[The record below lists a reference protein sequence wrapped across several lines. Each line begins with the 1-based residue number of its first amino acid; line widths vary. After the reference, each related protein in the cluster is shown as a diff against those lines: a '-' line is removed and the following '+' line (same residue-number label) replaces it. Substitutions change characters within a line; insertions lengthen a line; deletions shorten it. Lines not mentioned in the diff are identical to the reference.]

1 MPSHD
6 ADVPLALVGAE
17 LEGVQDLSDLSRS
30 LDLSRLT
37 EMYCVP
43 LRYQLLRVL
52 LKHNE
57 FKSAECSIF

>member
-1 MPSHD
+1 MMQMC
-6 ADVPLALVGAE
+6 LLLLWGAE
-17 LEGVQDLSDLSRS
+17 LEDVQDLSGLSRS
-30 LDLSRLT
+30 LDLSSLT

-52 LKHNE
+52 LKHNG

>member
-1 MPSHD
+1 MC
-6 ADVPLALVGAE
+6 LLLLWGAE
-17 LEGVQDLSDLSRS
+17 LEDVHDLSDLSRS

-37 EMYCVP
+37 EIDCIP

-57 FKSAECSIF
+57 FQSAECRIF